1 MKIFRTHQQ
10 SEKDPPVSAAVI
22 CTAARFPSRGP
33 RARREFENLFK
44 NRNSPFL
51 LEPIG
56 MFMACC
62 ALAFY
67 SVRVFVQ
74 WYGVQVR
81 ISFQFAGF
89 CVLSWKI
96 ASVPSENRLSLVE
109 KFQTRYRLLTIVRSS
124 IDQLSVSV
132 GVGVGTFI
140 NDVRTSRR
148 RKCFERIGKPRTR
161 RRCPEMTESEWW
173 RSTTASGS
181 KCGNKL
187 WNCVI
192 YL

>member
-1 MKIFRTHQQ
+1 MKKIHPFQRR
-10 SEKDPPVSAAVI
+10 SSVPPPVFHPGAPEPEESLKICLKIEILHFCSNPLGCSRPAVLSHSTR
-22 CTAARFPSRGP
+22 CVCLFSGTVFKYGFRS
-33 RARREFENLFK
+33 NL
-44 NRNSPFL
+44 P
-51 LEPIG
+51 
-56 MFMACC
+56 
-62 ALAFY
+62 
-67 SVRVFVQ
+67 VFVQ
-74 WYGVQVR
+74 G
-81 ISFQFAGF
+81 A
-89 CVLSWKI
+89 VLSWKI

-109 KFQTRYRLLTIVRSS
+109 KFSTRYRLLTIVRSS

-132 GVGVGTFI
+132 GVGVGKFI

-187 WNCVI
+187 GNCVI